1 MFFEHIGH
9 IPTEVTLFFIIYG
22 VTPLA
27 FVLAA
32 LGANKETIVEDF
44 DLSNQSYAC
53 QIEALTAQVRDMAGQ
68 RVGDGTSGMD
78 GNEAIAFIC
87 AMVGVSRENLEA
99 MHDLIDR
106 EYGSLS
112 QYIENQL
119 DFSKEKQQQFR
130 TKYLE

>member
-87 AMVGVSRENLEA
+87 AMVGVSRENFEA
-99 MHDLIDR
+99 THDLIDR

>member
-87 AMVGVSRENLEA
+87 AMVGVSRENFEA
-99 MHDLIDR
+99 THDLIDR

-130 TKYLE
+130 TIYLE

>member
-87 AMVGVSRENLEA
+87 AMVGVSRENFEA
-99 MHDLIDR
+99 THDLIDR

-112 QYIENQL
+112 QYIENQK

>member
-78 GNEAIAFIC
+78 GNEAIASIC
-87 AMVGVSRENLEA
+87 AMVGVSRENFEA
-99 MHDLIDR
+99 THDLIDR

>member
-78 GNEAIAFIC
+78 GNEAIAFIY
-87 AMVGVSRENLEA
+87 AMVGVSRENFEA
-99 MHDLIDR
+99 THDLIDR

>member
-53 QIEALTAQVRDMAGQ
+53 QIEALTAQVRDMAEQ

-87 AMVGVSRENLEA
+87 AMVGVSRENFEA
-99 MHDLIDR
+99 THDLIDR

>member
-87 AMVGVSRENLEA
+87 AMVGVSRENFEA
-99 MHDLIDR
+99 THDLIYR

-112 QYIENQL
+112 QYIEPQV
-119 DFSKEKQQQFR
+119 DFPKDKQQQFR

>member
-87 AMVGVSRENLEA
+87 AMAGVSRENFEA
-99 MHDLIDR
+99 THDLIDR

>member
-44 DLSNQSYAC
+44 DRSNQSYAC

-87 AMVGVSRENLEA
+87 AMVGVSRENFEA
-99 MHDLIDR
+99 THDLIDR

-112 QYIENQL
+112 QYIENQT

>member
-87 AMVGVSRENLEA
+87 AMVGVSRENFEA
-99 MHDLIDR
+99 THDLIDR
-106 EYGSLS
+106 EYGSLL

>member
-9 IPTEVTLFFIIYG
+9 IPTEVTLFFIIYD

-87 AMVGVSRENLEA
+87 AMVGVSRENFEA
-99 MHDLIDR
+99 THDLIDR

>member
-9 IPTEVTLFFIIYG
+9 IPTDVTLFFIIYG

-87 AMVGVSRENLEA
+87 AMVGVSRENFEA
-99 MHDLIDR
+99 THDLIDR

-119 DFSKEKQQQFR
+119 DFPKEKQQQFR

>member
-27 FVLAA
+27 FVLAV

-78 GNEAIAFIC
+78 WNEAIAFIC
-87 AMVGVSRENLEA
+87 AMVGVSRENFEA
-99 MHDLIDR
+99 THDLIDR

-119 DFSKEKQQQFR
+119 GFSKEKQQQFR

>member
-87 AMVGVSRENLEA
+87 AMVGVSRENFEA
-99 MHDLIDR
+99 THDLIDR

-130 TKYLE
+130 TKYLK

>member
-87 AMVGVSRENLEA
+87 AMVGVSRENFEA
-99 MHDLIDR
+99 THDLIDR

-112 QYIENQL
+112 QYIENQT

>member
-27 FVLAA
+27 FVLAV

-87 AMVGVSRENLEA
+87 AMVGVSRENFEA
-99 MHDLIDR
+99 THDLIDR

-112 QYIENQL
+112 QYIENQT
-119 DFSKEKQQQFR
+119 DFSKEKQQ
-130 TKYLE
+130 

>member
-27 FVLAA
+27 FVLAV

-68 RVGDGTSGMD
+68 RVGDGTLGMD

-87 AMVGVSRENLEA
+87 AMVGVSRENFEA
-99 MHDLIDR
+99 THDLIDR

-112 QYIENQL
+112 QYIENQ
-119 DFSKEKQQQFR
+119 
-130 TKYLE
+130 

>member
-9 IPTEVTLFFIIYG
+9 LPTEVTSFFIIYG

-87 AMVGVSRENLEA
+87 AMVGVSRENFEA
-99 MHDLIDR
+99 THDLIDR

-112 QYIENQL
+112 QYIENQT

>member
-44 DLSNQSYAC
+44 DISNQSYAC

-87 AMVGVSRENLEA
+87 AMVGVSRENFEA
-99 MHDLIDR
+99 THDLIDR

-119 DFSKEKQQQFR
+119 DFPKEKQQQFR

>member
-22 VTPLA
+22 VIPLA

-87 AMVGVSRENLEA
+87 AMVGVSRENFEA
-99 MHDLIDR
+99 THDLIDR

-112 QYIENQL
+112 QYIENQ
-119 DFSKEKQQQFR
+119 
-130 TKYLE
+130 

>member
-1 MFFEHIGH
+1 MFFEHTGH

-99 MHDLIDR
+99 THDLIDR

>member
-87 AMVGVSRENLEA
+87 AMVGVSRENFEA
-99 MHDLIDR
+99 THDLIDR

-112 QYIENQL
+112 QYIENQW

>member
-87 AMVGVSRENLEA
+87 AMVGVSRENFEA
-99 MHDLIDR
+99 THDLIDR
-106 EYGSLS
+106 DYGSLS

>member
-9 IPTEVTLFFIIYG
+9 LPTEVTLFFIIYG

-87 AMVGVSRENLEA
+87 AMVGVSRENFEA
-99 MHDLIDR
+99 THDLIDR

-112 QYIENQL
+112 QYIENQT

>member
-87 AMVGVSRENLEA
+87 AMVGVSRENFEA
-99 MHDLIDR
+99 THDLIDR

-119 DFSKEKQQQFR
+119 DFPKEKQQQFR

>member
-87 AMVGVSRENLEA
+87 AMVGVSRENFEA
-99 MHDLIDR
+99 THDLIDR

-130 TKYLE
+130 TQYLE